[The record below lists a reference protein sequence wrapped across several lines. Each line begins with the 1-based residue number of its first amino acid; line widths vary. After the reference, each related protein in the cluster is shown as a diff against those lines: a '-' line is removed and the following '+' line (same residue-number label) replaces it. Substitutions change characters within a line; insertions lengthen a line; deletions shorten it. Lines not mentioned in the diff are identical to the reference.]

1 MSSSIRSCQL
11 YRSNNADATGD
22 SVIEALQRQR
32 QHQRRQ
38 EEEDDEEEKSAADG
52 AVDDDDDD
60 DDKDIETA
68 ATGTGNEKNT
78 VLSSDPSSKRQQG
91 YTWWWTIFFILAL
104 IVIVLSVSIGVVYFK
119 EKDISTVTSNTE
131 DMHAPLPFE
140 SLDEYYNH
148 VLSIV
153 RRSPSNVTNIRRW
166 TDPTEPQYNALQFL
180 VYQDTLGNPPLYRI
194 DATEVEQR
202 LAVLIMYFAT
212 GGPIF
217 WTTKDWIQAGVHE
230 CDWNFVEC
238 SQVPIASGPSDDNNT
253 TEITTQF
260 VVIEL
265 NLEHL
270 SLAYSLPTEPFAWL
284 SQLEVLDVSH
294 NRLQGTIPWTLWTLT
309 HLESLY
315 LERNDLEGQLPT
327 SLSHLSHLIH
337 LNVDDNRLTGPLP
350 LYLPGQG
357 DGTYNDAD
365 KTMATST
372 TTTTTT
378 IQTTLRSFIGA
389 MNQFTGSIPNT
400 WWPQSHYNN
409 NNGNTPTTATVT
421 TATTSPTT
429 DYAMDLLN
437 LGYNLL
443 TGTLPS
449 ELGLWTKLRSL
460 TLTLNGGMNG
470 TVPTELGQLTN
481 LQRLTLAHNTFTGT
495 FPFDYIMPLPQL
507 MWLTISTN
515 QLEGTIPASA
525 LIRNTPGATGPPHH
539 HSNPWKMIALSMHS
553 NKFSGTLPTELG
565 LVSSLKLV
573 QISANQFSGTI
584 PTAYLEDGWEN
595 VETFWLYQNSKL
607 TGTVPCQRSQQNP
620 TTTTTTTS
628 STTTSTAAATI
639 LDFRSDCI
647 SNPFLKCDCC
657 KQCH

>member
-38 EEEDDEEEKSAADG
+38 EEDDEEEKSAADG

-230 CDWNFVEC
+230 FG
-238 SQVPIASGPSDDNNT
+238 S
-253 TEITTQF
+253 
-260 VVIEL
+260 
-265 NLEHL
+265 
-270 SLAYSLPTEPFAWL
+270 
-284 SQLEVLDVSH
+284 LDVSH